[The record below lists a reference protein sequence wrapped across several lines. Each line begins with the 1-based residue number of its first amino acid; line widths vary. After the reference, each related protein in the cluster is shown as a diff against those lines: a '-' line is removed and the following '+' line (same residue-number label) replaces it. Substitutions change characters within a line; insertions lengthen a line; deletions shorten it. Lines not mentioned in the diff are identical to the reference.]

1 MSPARAWPAFWKILA
16 THVSRHISQQNRDV
30 PIAPTPSPSPSPS
43 SPVLPQATKHPPTLV
58 QGRKSHRTRW
68 PFSSGGPSRS
78 RAPSPKSYRKP
89 LRHETPSAASRRKQ
103 HNSNPSSS
111 KRRHSETRLHRS
123 SRMSSDKHS
132 ANPARGDTRLRRHRT
147 HSRKAISPSACC
159 TAAQSLEERCLPST
173 WSSTAKQEK
182 MEECHHLREV
192 I

>member
-1 MSPARAWPAFWKILA
+1 MCRATSVSKIVTYLKLQ
-16 THVSRHISQQNRDV
+16 RHLLY
-30 PIAPTPSPSPSPS
+30 PS
-43 SPVLPQATKHPPTLV
+43 SPVLLQATKPSPTPV
-58 QGRKSHRTRW
+58 QRGTSHRKRC
-68 PFSSGGPSRS
+68 PSSSGGPSRS

-103 HNSNPSSS
+103 HSSSPSSS
-111 KRRHSETRLHRS
+111 KRRHSETHSHRS

-132 ANPARGDTRLRRHRT
+132 ANLARGDTRHRRHRT
-147 HSRKAISPSACC
+147 HSRKVTLPSACC

-182 MEECHHLREV
+182 MEGCHHLREA